1 MCPSK
6 AGLVNARSKKYGRK
20 MSAVSILT
28 NLREEAALIQWGW
41 KEEPHTQNV
50 SGPIG
55 KTIPL
60 GDARLSQLDP
70 GAQDY

>member
-6 AGLVNARSKKYGRK
+6 AGLVNAEGKKIWEENVSNVHSGKLQGRGSLNS
-20 MSAVSILT
+20 MGGRV
-28 NLREEAALIQWGW
+28 
-41 KEEPHTQNV
+41 EPHTQNV

>member
-1 MCPSK
+1 MLK
-6 AGLVNARSKKYGRK
+6 AKRYGRK

-28 NLREEAALIQWGW
+28 NLREEVALIQWEW
-41 KEEPHTQNV
+41 REEPQMQNV

>member
-1 MCPSK
+1 
-6 AGLVNARSKKYGRK
+6 

-28 NLREEAALIQWGW
+28 NLREEVALIQWGW
-41 KEEPHTQNV
+41 REEPQTQNV